1 MPNTKSAKRAM
12 RGSQRKNEVNK
23 PRRSKVRT
31 AVKIART
38 ALAAKTV
45 VVAEA
50 TVVIRD
56 AQSALDHAVTQGIM
70 HRNAAA
76 RRKSRLQR
84 QLNKAT
90 QA

>member
-1 MPNTKSAKRAM
+1 MPNTTSAKRAM
-12 RGSQRKNEVNK
+12 RVSERRNAINK

-31 AVKIART
+31 AVKNART

-45 VVAEA
+45 DVADA
-50 TVVIRD
+50 QTVVRD
-56 AQSALDHAVTQGIM
+56 AQAALDHAVTQGIM

-84 QLNKAT
+84 QLNKAA
-90 QA
+90 QG